1 MNHVSSF
8 TSRHFHLEQLAD
20 GVYAAINAKDG
31 WAICN
36 AGIIDLGDRTLV
48 YDAFIAPQAASDL
61 KAAAEHLTHRPV
73 HMLIDSHYHN
83 DHIWGNQAFSS
94 ETDIIST
101 AKTRDLII
109 TEGAKEIQ
117 GYREVVPKQLE
128 SAMEKLARARD
139 KTELENLR
147 LHVTYFQAISATLP
161 LLKIRLPNITFTGNM
176 SLEGSRRSANL
187 ITYDDVHCGSDAILY
202 LPADGI
208 VFMEDVLFS
217 GFHPYLEDGN
227 PDRVQFVLQ
236 EVKKMDA
243 RIFIPGHGLVGD
255 VSQLDWMDNYINCL
269 NSLAN
274 DVINKGG
281 EETELEKCVMPAEY
295 ENLLFPQYFMIN
307 LKFIYRWQVSQKTR
321 SDS

>member
-1 MNHVSSF
+1 MNRTTTF
-8 TSRHFHLEQLAD
+8 LSRHFHLEQLAD
-20 GVYAAINAKDG
+20 GVYAAINAQEG

-61 KAAAEHLTHRPV
+61 QAAAEHLTHRPV

-101 AKTRDLII
+101 TKTRQLII
-109 TEGAKEIQ
+109 TKGTKEIQ
-117 GYREVVPKQLE
+117 GYREVVPRQLE
-128 SAMEKLARARD
+128 SAMEQLASARD
-139 KTELENLR
+139 KTELENLS

-161 LLKIRLPNITFTGNM
+161 LLKIRPPNITFTGNL

-187 ITYDDVHCGSDAILY
+187 IAYDDVHCGSDAILY
-202 LPADGI
+202 LPDDGI

-217 GFHPYLEDGN
+217 GFHPYLEESN
-227 PDRVQFVLQ
+227 PDRVRFVLQ
-236 EVKKMDA
+236 EVKKLNA
-243 RIFIPGHGLVGD
+243 NIFIPGHGPVGD
-255 VSQLDWMDNYINCL
+255 VSRLDWMEDYINCL

-274 DVINKGG
+274 EVIKNGG
-281 EETELEKCVMPAEY
+281 EEIELEKCVMPAEY
-295 ENLLFPQYFMIN
+295 ENLLFPQSIMIN
-307 LKFIYRWQVSQKTR
+307 LKFFYRRQVNRKTR